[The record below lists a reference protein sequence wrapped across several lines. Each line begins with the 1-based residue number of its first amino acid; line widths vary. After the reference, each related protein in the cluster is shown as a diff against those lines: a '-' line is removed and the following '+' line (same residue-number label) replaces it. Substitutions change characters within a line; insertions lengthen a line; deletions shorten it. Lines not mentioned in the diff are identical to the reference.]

1 MSSARNKPVFRR
13 HHAASDSA
21 SQLIANKHVVTPCV
35 YQCNVDLVML
45 HPFADNADLQTID
58 SSYALTH
65 AHSFCYANTLDD
77 YHTSDSDASFRA
89 YLPVALAPGAC

>member
-1 MSSARNKPVFRR
+1 
-13 HHAASDSA
+13 
-21 SQLIANKHVVTPCV
+21 
-35 YQCNVDLVML
+35 ML